1 MCFFPLS
8 ARGTGPKTRVPIRPP
23 CGLFPSAALRSK
35 RMIDPSGRRTPVA
48 VRTTT
53 AFITWPFFT
62 RPRGIASLTETTI
75 VSPLEGYFRFEP
87 PSTLMHWTR
96 LAPELSATSRLV
108 CICIMAFALNLEWP
122 LRRRL
127 LARQHRPPLLLG
139 DRRTLLDP
147 HYFAHLE
154 LVLLVMGVIV
164 LAPAHGLLQHGVGEG
179 PFGADPPG
187 LVVLVAH
194 HDSLQHAFRH
204 RLRPNSSP
212 LPSSSFWPS

>member
-1 MCFFPLS
+1 M
-8 ARGTGPKTRVPIRPP
+8 
-23 CGLFPSAALRSK
+23 
-35 RMIDPSGRRTPVA
+35 
-48 VRTTT
+48 
-53 AFITWPFFT
+53 
-62 RPRGIASLTETTI
+62 
-75 VSPLEGYFRFEP
+75 
-87 PSTLMHWTR
+87 
-96 LAPELSATSRLV
+96 
-108 CICIMAFALNLEWP
+108 P
-122 LRRRL
+122 LRGRL

-164 LAPAHGLLQHGVGEG
+164 LAPAHGLLQHGMREA
-179 PFGADPPG
+179 PLDADHHG

-212 LPSSSFWPS
+212 LPSSSVWPSPWPRSWSPWARPWQQLSALLPWASPPSRPLVPAPAWRASRPEATVAQSSGSGRCRA